1 MSLSNGLAA
10 QAERQW
16 TMFRMTIGRLTDEQW
31 YAGEHPGL
39 VPARIA
45 FHALQWA
52 DFYIQSDPSAFD
64 TKARFGVD
72 ANDDPATLPSRAA
85 LRTYLDDIAART
97 DTHLRSLDDAALLEE
112 ETLFPWCGAIVMER
126 VLYTF
131 RHTTY
136 HLGELSYALRV
147 HGAKATEWK

>member
-16 TMFRMTIGRLTDEQW
+16 TMFRMTIGRLTEEQW
-31 YAGEHPGL
+31 YAGESRGQ
-39 VPARIA
+39 VPAQIA
-45 FHALQWA
+45 LHALQWA
-52 DFYIQSDPSAFD
+52 DYYVQADPSAFD
-64 TKARFGVD
+64 PKARFGVD
-72 ANDDPATLPSRAA
+72 ANDDPASLPGKAA
-85 LRTYLDDIAART
+85 IRTYLDDIAART
-97 DTHLRSLDDAALLEE
+97 DVFLRGLDEAALLEE
-112 ETLFPWCGAIVMER
+112 ETLFPWCGATVMER

-136 HLGELSYALRV
+136 HLGELSYVLRV